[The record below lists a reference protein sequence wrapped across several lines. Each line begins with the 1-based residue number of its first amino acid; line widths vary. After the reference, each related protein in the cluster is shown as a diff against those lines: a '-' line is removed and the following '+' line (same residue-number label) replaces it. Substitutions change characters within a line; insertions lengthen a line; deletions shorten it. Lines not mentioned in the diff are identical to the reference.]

1 MSTSGAVTTTGD
13 VTKEAVVPMPGTRL
27 LPPITP
33 LRHEL
38 RSTKWM
44 GLAIVFVFFVLGG
57 GWAATAP
64 LSGAVISAGSIS
76 PEGSRRIVQHLEGG
90 IIRAIE
96 VKDGDTVAAGETLLV
111 LEDVGAK
118 AEVGTLTNRLRTLA
132 ATEARLHAE
141 RIGAPSIVFD
151 HPALA
156 DTGNTEIAAIIGQQ
170 IHQLET
176 RQANDETRVQVLD
189 QQIAQLNQQIAGAER
204 QLTGVRRQ
212 RALIAEELVSVREL
226 YKKGYERKPR
236 MLELQRTEAGLLG
249 SEGELVSR
257 IARNEEEIGEARLE
271 IINTRIRRREEV
283 DHDLAEVQSERFQ
296 VEQQIN
302 ESLDKLA
309 RTRVIAPIDGV
320 VMQLRYKTIGGV
332 IRPGEPILD
341 LVPTSE
347 DLIVDA
353 RISARDI
360 DEVHPGLPAYVMFP
374 SYPQRNLMRIDA
386 RVDQVSADAVADER
400 TGERFY
406 LAKVKIDRDHVRE
419 LAPNIELLPGMPA
432 EIFVQT
438 SERTFLAYLMQ
449 PVLMA
454 MEHTIRER

>member
-1 MSTSGAVTTTGD
+1 MSAGGAVTTADTSKRD
-13 VTKEAVVPMPGTRL
+13 VVTAPGARL
-27 LPPITP
+27 LPPIAP
-33 LRHEL
+33 LRQEIK
-38 RSTKWM
+38 STKWLGM
-44 GLAIVFVFFVLGG
+44 AIVFVFFVLGG

-64 LSGAVISAGSIS
+64 LSGAVIAAGSIS
-76 PEGSRRIVQHLEGG
+76 PEGSRRVVQHLEGG

-96 VKDGDTVAAGETLLV
+96 VKDGDSVSASDTLLI

-132 ATEARLHAE
+132 ATEARLQAE
-141 RIGAPSIVFD
+141 RVDAPVVSFD

-156 DTGNTEIAAIIGQQ
+156 ISDNPEIAAIIGQQ
-170 IHQLET
+170 VHQFET
-176 RQANDETRVQVLD
+176 RRANDQTRTQVLE

-212 RALIAEELVSVREL
+212 RSLIAEELVSVREL

-257 IARNEEEIGEARLE
+257 IARNEAEIGEARLE
-271 IINTRIRRREEV
+271 IINTRIRRREDV
-283 DHDLAEVQSERFQ
+283 DKDLAQVQSERFQ
-296 VEQQIN
+296 VEQQIK

-309 RTRVIAPIDGV
+309 RTKVIAPVDGI

-360 DEVHPGLPAYVMFP
+360 DEVHAGLPAYVMFP

-386 RVDQVSADAVADER
+386 KVSQVSADSMTDER
-400 TGERFY
+400 TGEHFY

-432 EIFVQT
+432 EVFVQT
-438 SERTFLAYLMQ
+438 TERTFLAYLMQ
-449 PVLMA
+449 PVMMA
-454 MEHTIRER
+454 MEHTIREH